1 MIYKQLTSFL
11 YSLNLK
17 LNNFEQQLTSLSP
30 KEILKRGY
38 SITYN
43 DKGKI
48 IKSSKKLA
56 RGDRLVTQLSDGK
69 VQSKVE

>member
-1 MIYKQLTSFL
+1 MDFIESDFGRLFGTG
-11 YSLNLK
+11 
-17 LNNFEQQLTSLSP
+17 LSSIQSMP